1 MPLKSSFLSS
11 FWDALRLILLVLYL
25 VMLATYL
32 AQQYDDARLS
42 AKQYATAARQ
52 TVLSIRAG
60 RQKPMADEVLRRAV
74 QERPEAGAAG
84 PAEQAYVAKV
94 RTEGKG
100 GGLKGLGG
108 HAGTVKWW
116 CLRMPLGMLDS
127 KQERGRRGG
136 CGGEHRGMQAGRVLQ
151 RKQQLC
157 LHPLFPAGHPNQPTF
172 PLQQL
177 FTPLP
182 PAPRLPPPPFR
193 WCVWVCGGTPPA
205 SGTWLTSWAPSS
217 PLCGL
222 LLGCT

>member
-1 MPLKSSFLSS
+1 MQRTQSTVPLKSSFLSS

-94 RTEGKG
+94 RG
-100 GGLKGLGG
+100 GG
-108 HAGTVKWW
+108 
-116 CLRMPLGMLDS
+116 
-127 KQERGRRGG
+127 
-136 CGGEHRGMQAGRVLQ
+136 GRVFEGVGGMV
-151 RKQQLC
+151 
-157 LHPLFPAGHPNQPTF
+157 PL
-172 PLQQL
+172 
-177 FTPLP
+177 
-182 PAPRLPPPPFR
+182 
-193 WCVWVCGGTPPA
+193 
-205 SGTWLTSWAPSS
+205 
-217 PLCGL
+217 
-222 LLGCT
+222 